1 MRRLRE
7 RRAGGIEAAPEPPE
21 RDPAE
26 LLTPFVEET
35 LAALPLGAGDQA
47 AAQLARRYAALIDSA
62 KDPAW
67 ALRWIG
73 PLLLRVL
80 EELQATPKSRP
91 AAKGKPGPA
100 RANKVAQLRAAHAK
114 ATSKRAG

>member
-7 RRAGGIEAAPEPPE
+7 RRAGGIEAAPDPPV
-21 RDPAE
+21 RDAAG
-26 LLTPFVEET
+26 LLVPFVEGT
-35 LAALPLGAGDQA
+35 LAALQLAARDQA
-47 AAQLARRYAALIDSA
+47 AAQLARRYAALIDEA
-62 KDPAW
+62 RDPAW

-91 AAKGKPGPA
+91 AASARPGQA
-100 RANKVAQLRAAHAK
+100 RANKVAELRAAHAK
-114 ATSKRAG
+114 AMAKRAG